1 MTPLGSG
8 TIGTAWF
15 LNGLANLQ
23 QAEAQTQKELASGYQ
38 VNDASDSLLQTP
50 AADPIGLEPRWPLQ
64 AYQTNLSNVQTE
76 ASAAD
81 QALGTSISLIQSA
94 VSLASQGASSTATA
108 ATDQTLAITIQGIQ
122 QQLVS
127 LANTTVAGRAIFG
140 GDQDQSP
147 PYQYDAASA
156 TGVDNLTADTSSRVI
171 VDTLGQTV
179 YQPLTAQQIFDPV
192 DALGAP
198 TANNTFAALRS
209 LETALLAN
217 DQVGVTNALTSLQS
231 ASAYVG
237 QQQAYYGASEQRLTS
252 EQNNAADQVTAL
264 QVRIG
269 GIRDT
274 DVAQAATDL
283 TQETTDQSAAMGA
296 EAEILP
302 EEFVRLPGMI
312 YSTVMKVDEWQADN

>member
-23 QAEAQTQKELASGYQ
+23 QEEVQTQKQLSSGYQ
-38 VNDASDSLLQTP
+38 INDAADSPAQTP
-50 AADPIGLEPRWPLQ
+50 ALIQLGSTLAAVQDYQ
-64 AYQTNLSNVQTE
+64 ANLTSVQTE
-76 ASAAD
+76 ASTAD
-81 QALGTSISLIQSA
+81 QALGTSISLIQNA

-127 LANTTVAGRAIFG
+127 LANTSVAGRAIFG
-140 GDQDQSP
+140 GDQAQSP

-156 TGVDNLTADTSSRVI
+156 TGVDLLTADTSSRVI

-179 YQPLTAQQIFDPV
+179 YQPLTAQQIFAPV

-198 TANNTFAALRS
+198 TANNTFAALQS

-217 DQVGVTNALTSLQS
+217 DQAGVTNALTSLQT

-252 EQNNAADQVTAL
+252 EQNNAANQVTTL
-264 QVRIG
+264 QAQIG

-274 DVAQAATDL
+274 DIAKAATDL
-283 TQETTDQSAAMGA
+283 TQESTDQSAAMGA
-296 EAEILP
+296 EAAIAQQKTL
-302 EEFVRLPGMI
+302 FSYLG
-312 YSTVMKVDEWQADN
+312 

>member
-23 QAEAQTQKELASGYQ
+23 TEEARTEMELSSGYQ
-38 VNDASDSLLQTP
+38 INDAADSPVQTP
-50 AADPIGLEPRWPLQ
+50 ELIQLGSNLAAIQD
-64 AYQTNLSNVQTE
+64 YQTNLTNVQAE
-76 ASAAD
+76 ASTAD

-108 ATDQTLAITIQGIQ
+108 ATDQTFATTIQGIQ

-127 LANTTVAGRAIFG
+127 IANTTVAGRAIFG

-147 PYQYDAASA
+147 PYQYDAASP
-156 TGVDNLTADTSSRVI
+156 TGVDQLTVDTSSRVI

-179 YQPLTAQQIFDPV
+179 YQPLTAQQIFAPV
-192 DALGAP
+192 DVNGVP
-198 TANNTFAALRS
+198 TANSTFAALQS
-209 LETALLAN
+209 LETALQAN

-252 EQNNAADQVTAL
+252 EQNNAADQVTVL

-283 TQETTDQSAAMGA
+283 TQETTDESAAMGA
-296 EAEILP
+296 QAEISQKSL
-302 EEFVRLPGMI
+302 FDYLG
-312 YSTVMKVDEWQADN
+312 